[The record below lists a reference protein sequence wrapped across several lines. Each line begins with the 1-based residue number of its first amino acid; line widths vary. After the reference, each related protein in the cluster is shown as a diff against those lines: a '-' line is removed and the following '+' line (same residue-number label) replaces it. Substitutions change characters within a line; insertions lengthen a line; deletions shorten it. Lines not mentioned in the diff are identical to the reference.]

1 MSTRDDIISIKNG
14 LITLGEAIANL
25 SVHADDSDRLVN
37 ASKSINFAG
46 SEKNTIYGKG
56 LQWSGFGNTKMLNY
70 QANPDRLWSSNTI
83 DLHRDA
89 HYSID
94 NTPVLSADTLGPAVR
109 NSSLRTVGI
118 LNNLAVNGDVNIDQ
132 FVFWNSGMS
141 RMGIGTEQGNGQLS
155 VASNYVEF
163 MVQPNEVDAE
173 IGTYTAHELKIKT
186 DNTDRISIKANG
198 DIEIGN
204 AGATDKRMKIHGKV
218 GIGVNTLADDVSLDV
233 AGAVRVQGKKFD
245 TGSEQPSQGTHS
257 KGDIVWNDNPQPGG
271 IIGWVC
277 TNTGTPGEWRSF
289 GNISN

>member
-132 FVFWNSGMS
+132 FV
-141 RMGIGTEQGNGQLS
+141 S
-155 VASNYVEF
+155 VS
-163 MVQPNEVDAE
+163 
-173 IGTYTAHELKIKT
+173 YTHLTLPTK
-186 DNTDRISIKANG
+186 RI
-198 DIEIGN
+198 
-204 AGATDKRMKIHGKV
+204 V
-218 GIGVNTLADDVSLDV
+218 
-233 AGAVRVQGKKFD
+233 
-245 TGSEQPSQGTHS
+245 
-257 KGDIVWNDNPQPGG
+257 
-271 IIGWVC
+271 
-277 TNTGTPGEWRSF
+277 
-289 GNISN
+289 